1 MDQQPEVKASKHGTI
16 IGGRTGSSSPGDGH
30 VVFEKDYL
38 FFVQIRWRRK
48 KKEGEFCCDVMGEE
62 ASGPC
67 MDGVEDRIS
76 MCERESRVWIG

>member
-16 IGGRTGSSSPGDGH
+16 IGGRIGFSSPRDGH

-48 KKEGEFCCDVMGEE
+48 KKEGEFCCDGRRGLWTMH
-62 ASGPC
+62 
-67 MDGVEDRIS
+67 GVEERTS
-76 MCERESRVWIG
+76 MCERESRVWMG